1 MLHLFR
7 GKTNVVQRQ
16 TQAQAFNVGL
26 VILPGPH
33 HVLYCAA
40 KPPAFIFLKNVQ
52 GNAVEL
58 ACFLNGHTNALSEAP
73 EPFAVPK
80 TKIRCPKRKGSLL

>member
-7 GKTNVVQRQ
+7 GKPNVVQRQ
-16 TQAQAFNVGL
+16 TQAQAFQVP
-26 VILPGPH
+26 ITSFT
-33 HVLYCAA
+33 ARQS
-40 KPPAFIFLKNVQ
+40 PPAFIFLQNVQ
-52 GNAVEL
+52 GNAAAL

-80 TKIRCPKRKGSLL
+80 TKIRCPKRNGSLL